1 MYAQAEAE
9 ARAAVA
15 REAVAV
21 SRLEDDVNAVAVVE
35 MRAQALQAQVSTM
48 MAECRA
54 GKEQL
59 AAAQRAEQD
68 VAAELAVARA
78 ANDARAEELALLKA
92 QAKQHRQDQD
102 QRTSVALQE
111 RHSLLEEKEALLKQV
126 GALEKALKEASS
138 DCPESHAFKQVNLSS
153 TWSTAPDVFDVSR
166 FPVSPKTNGMDILD
180 IDSMGSATK
189 WQHDS
194 FFEGMGG
201 AGAKEHGRSDT
212 AMQPPRVSALEERLT
227 VLQEERDGLA
237 DELAATV
244 TRLEAAQE
252 EAGLMHT
259 LRAEL
264 TQLGNQYTLVLELL
278 GATEEEMD
286 DLRVTLGEA
295 RIIYRQELQRLMDM
309 IPEDKKWEITFPQ
322 PPSPHKKKERGRT
335 GTEHI
340 AQC

>member
-1 MYAQAEAE
+1 M
-9 ARAAVA
+9 
-15 REAVAV
+15 
-21 SRLEDDVNAVAVVE
+21 VE
-35 MRAQALQAQVSTM
+35 VRAQALQAQVSTM

-102 QRTSVALQE
+102 QQTSVALQE

-126 GALEKALKEASS
+126 GALEQALKETSS
-138 DCPESHAFKQVNLSS
+138 DCPESHAFKQVNLNS

-180 IDSMGSATK
+180 IDSIGSATK
-189 WQHDS
+189 WQRDS
-194 FFEGMGG
+194 FFEGIGG
-201 AGAKEHGRSDT
+201 PGAKEHGRSDT
-212 AMQPPRVSALEERLT
+212 AMQPPRVSALEERVT

-309 IPEDKKWEITFPQ
+309 IPQSQKWEIREF
-322 PPSPHKKKERGRT
+322 PSPQKKKERGRT
-335 GTEHI
+335 GS
-340 AQC
+340 

>member
-1 MYAQAEAE
+1 MYVQAEAE

-21 SRLEDDVNAVAVVE
+21 SRHEDVAAELAVVE
-35 MRAQALQAQVSTM
+35 VRAQALQAQVSTM

-102 QRTSVALQE
+102 QQTSVALQE

-126 GALEKALKEASS
+126 GALEQALKETSS
-138 DCPESHAFKQVNLSS
+138 DCPESHAFKQVNLNS

-180 IDSMGSATK
+180 IDSIGSATK
-189 WQHDS
+189 WQRDS
-194 FFEGMGG
+194 FFEGIGG
-201 AGAKEHGRSDT
+201 PGAKEHGRSDT
-212 AMQPPRVSALEERLT
+212 AMQPPRVSAAACMLEERVT

-309 IPEDKKWEITFPQ
+309 IPQSQKWEIREF
-322 PPSPHKKKERGRT
+322 PSPQKRKERGRT
-335 GTEHI
+335 GS
-340 AQC
+340 

>member
-1 MYAQAEAE
+1 MYVQAEAE

-21 SRLEDDVNAVAVVE
+21 SRHEDVAAELAVVE
-35 MRAQALQAQVSTM
+35 VRAQALQAQVSTM

-102 QRTSVALQE
+102 QQTSVALQE

-126 GALEKALKEASS
+126 GALEQALKETSS
-138 DCPESHAFKQVNLSS
+138 DCPESHAFKQVNLNS

-180 IDSMGSATK
+180 IDSIGSATK
-189 WQHDS
+189 WQRDS
-194 FFEGMGG
+194 FFEGIGG
-201 AGAKEHGRSDT
+201 PGAKEHGRSDT
-212 AMQPPRVSALEERLT
+212 AMQPPRVSAAACMLEERVT

-309 IPEDKKWEITFPQ
+309 IPQSQKWEIREF
-322 PPSPHKKKERGRT
+322 PSPQKKKERGRT
-335 GTEHI
+335 ES
-340 AQC
+340 

>member
-1 MYAQAEAE
+1 MYVQAEAE

-21 SRLEDDVNAVAVVE
+21 SRHEDVAAELAVVE
-35 MRAQALQAQVSTM
+35 VRAQALQAQVSTM

-102 QRTSVALQE
+102 QQTSVALQE

-126 GALEKALKEASS
+126 GALEQALKETSS
-138 DCPESHAFKQVNLSS
+138 DCPESHAFKQVNLNS

-166 FPVSPKTNGMDILD
+166 FPESPKTNGMDILD

-189 WQHDS
+189 WQRDS
-194 FFEGMGG
+194 FFEGIGG
-201 AGAKEHGRSDT
+201 PGAKEHGRSDT
-212 AMQPPRVSALEERLT
+212 AMQPPRVSALEERVT

-309 IPEDKKWEITFPQ
+309 IPQSQKWEIREF
-322 PPSPHKKKERGRT
+322 PSPQKRKERGRT
-335 GTEHI
+335 GS
-340 AQC
+340 

>member
-102 QRTSVALQE
+102 QQTSVALQE

-126 GALEKALKEASS
+126 GALEQALKETSS
-138 DCPESHAFKQVNLSS
+138 DCPESHAFKQVNLNS

-180 IDSMGSATK
+180 IDSIGSATK
-189 WQHDS
+189 WQRDS
-194 FFEGMGG
+194 FFEGIGG
-201 AGAKEHGRSDT
+201 PGAKEHGRSDT

-309 IPEDKKWEITFPQ
+309 IPQSQKWEIREF
-322 PPSPHKKKERGRT
+322 PSPQKKKERGRT
-335 GTEHI
+335 GS
-340 AQC
+340 